1 MVSREQLLDGL
12 AIGLVF
18 LFFTLMCLGVVV
30 SIAALW
36 VLIKHAAAL

>member
-18 LFFTLMCLGVVV
+18 LFFTLMFMGVVV

-36 VLIKHAAAL
+36 VLIKHGSAL